1 MDVARRYKTL
11 GFSVP
16 PMIATRIEEVVRERQ
31 LTRSELFRE
40 MFRAWEKLDRQARL
54 DPDSDEAILKLA
66 AEEKEKERLNPA
78 TVEER
83 LREFEEIRRN
93 LLEQAQSLGLS
104 VTEDGE
110 ILEKER
116 V

>member
-1 MDVARRYKTL
+1 MSRTYKTVGFSIPPAIAERIERTAVARN
-11 GFSVP
+11 
-16 PMIATRIEEVVRERQ
+16 M
-31 LTRSELFRE
+31 TRSELFRE
-40 MFRAWEKLDRQARL
+40 MFRVWERETRL

-66 AEEKEKERLNPA
+66 AEEKEKERLNPT

-93 LLEQAQSLGLS
+93 LLERAQSLGLS

>member
-1 MDVARRYKTL
+1 MARTYKTVGFSIPPAIAERIERTAVARN
-11 GFSVP
+11 
-16 PMIATRIEEVVRERQ
+16 M
-31 LTRSELFRE
+31 TRSELFRE
-40 MFRAWEKLDRQARL
+40 MFRVWERETRL

-66 AEEKEKERLNPA
+66 AEEKEKERLNP
-78 TVEER
+78 TMVEER

-93 LLEQAQSLGLS
+93 LLERAQSLGLS

>member
-1 MDVARRYKTL
+1 MKVARKYKTI

-16 PMIATRIEEVVRERQ
+16 PMIAERIDEVVRERQ

-40 MFRAWEKLDRQARL
+40 MFRVWEKQERL

-66 AEEKEKERLNPA
+66 AKEKEKERKNP
-78 TVEER
+78 TPLEER
-83 LREFEEIRRN
+83 LRSFEEIRKDLQERAK
-93 LLEQAQSLGLS
+93 LLGIE

-110 ILEKER
+110 IIEKAR
-116 V
+116 T

>member
-1 MDVARRYKTL
+1 MSVARTYKTI
-11 GFSVP
+11 GFSIP
-16 PMIATRIEEVVRERQ
+16 PQIVERIERTVRERNM
-31 LTRSELFRE
+31 TKSELFRE
-40 MFRAWEKLDRQARL
+40 MFRVWEKGERL
-54 DPDSDEAILKLA
+54 DSDSDEAILRLA
-66 AEEKEKERLNPA
+66 AEEKEKERLNPT

-93 LLEQAQSLGLS
+93 LLERAQSLGIS

>member
-1 MDVARRYKTL
+1 MARTYKTV
-11 GFSVP
+11 GFSIP
-16 PMIATRIEEVVRERQ
+16 PAIAERIERTAMDRNM
-31 LTRSELFRE
+31 TRSELFRE
-40 MFRAWEKLDRQARL
+40 MFRVWERETRL

-66 AEEKEKERLNPA
+66 AEEKEKERLNPT

-93 LLEQAQSLGLS
+93 LLERAQSLGII

-110 ILEKER
+110 ILEKEQ

>member
-1 MDVARRYKTL
+1 MARTYKTV
-11 GFSVP
+11 GFSIP
-16 PMIATRIEEVVRERQ
+16 PQIVERIERTVRERNM
-31 LTRSELFRE
+31 TKSELFRE
-40 MFRAWEKLDRQARL
+40 MFRVWEKGERL
-54 DPDSDEAILKLA
+54 DSDSDEAVLRLA
-66 AEEKEKERLNPA
+66 AEEKEKERLNPT

-93 LLEQAQSLGLS
+93 LLERAQSLGIS

>member
-1 MDVARRYKTL
+1 MSRTYKTVGFSIPPAIAERIERTAVARN
-11 GFSVP
+11 
-16 PMIATRIEEVVRERQ
+16 M
-31 LTRSELFRE
+31 TRSELFRE
-40 MFRAWEKLDRQARL
+40 MFRVWERETRL

-66 AEEKEKERLNPA
+66 AEEKEKERLNPT

-93 LLEQAQSLGLS
+93 LLERAHSLGLS

>member
-1 MDVARRYKTL
+1 MSMSRTYKTVGFSIPPAIAERIERTAVARN
-11 GFSVP
+11 
-16 PMIATRIEEVVRERQ
+16 M
-31 LTRSELFRE
+31 TRSELFRE
-40 MFRAWEKLDRQARL
+40 MFRVWERETRL

-66 AEEKEKERLNPA
+66 AEEKEKERLNPT

-93 LLEQAQSLGLS
+93 LLERAQSLGLS